1 MGLAPASNL
10 LYNARRRMA
19 LFGQRDGRDRTHDA
33 TPPQTDGIAPRE
45 VGMAERITG
54 QSSGVGGIDA
64 FLGKGT
70 RVSGKLVFEGTGR
83 IEGQVDG
90 EISAQDVLTIGEGAI
105 VKAKVSGAT
114 IIVEGQVTGDVIAR
128 QRLELRA
135 SGRVQGN
142 VTSPRLV
149 VHCSMSGA
157 EAKAA
162 REKPEKAEKA
172 EPATANLD
180 HARETALHVAS
191 TLTR

>member
-1 MGLAPASNL
+1 
-10 LYNARRRMA
+10 
-19 LFGQRDGRDRTHDA
+19 
-33 TPPQTDGIAPRE
+33 
-45 VGMAERITG
+45 MAERMTG

-70 RVSGKLVFEGTGR
+70 RVSGKLVFGGTGR

-128 QRLELRA
+128 QRLEIRA

-149 VHCSMSGA
+149 VLEGAILDGQCSMSGA

-162 REKPEKAEKA
+162 REKHEKA